1 MTPFQEE
8 VYRIVSLI
16 PEGRIASYGEVAILA
31 DRPWAARA
39 VGNALRHLESDSR
52 VPWWRVVNGTGVVS
66 TSAIDHT
73 AQVQRMLLEAEG
85 VEFDESGRIDWERFG
100 WDGIGPD

>member
-8 VYRIVSLI
+8 VYRIVSLV
-16 PEGRIASYGEVAILA
+16 PKGRIVSYGEVAVLA
-31 DRPWAARA
+31 DRPRAARA
-39 VGNALRHLESDSR
+39 VGNALRRLESDSG

-66 TSAIDHT
+66 TSPIDHT

-85 VEFDESGRIDWERFG
+85 VEFSPSGEIDWDRFG
-100 WDGIGPD
+100 WDGI